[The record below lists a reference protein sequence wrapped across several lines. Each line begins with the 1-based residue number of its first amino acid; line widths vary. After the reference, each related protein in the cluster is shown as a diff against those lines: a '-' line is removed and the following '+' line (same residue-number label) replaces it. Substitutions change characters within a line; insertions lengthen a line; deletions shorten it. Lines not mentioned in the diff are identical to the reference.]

1 MKRLILLV
9 AMLWTLA
16 NASAPHPGQ
25 FMVLPFEG
33 TAPPWELLER
43 YRPAG
48 VILFA
53 SNFEGGNGAA
63 MLRALREAYPELLIF
78 VDQEGGP
85 FMSYRTPEVVRFP
98 SAMALGAADDV
109 LLAEAVGEAIGQQ
122 LCAIGIDVNLAP
134 VMDVNVNP
142 DNPIIGLRSF
152 GSQPQRVTSLALAFA
167 RGLARAGVLVT
178 AKHFPGHGDTDV
190 DSHHGLPIV
199 AKPLGE
205 LEAVE
210 FYPFARAVE
219 HGIPLIMSA
228 HILYPALDPAHPA
241 TLSRAVLQGLLRER
255 MGFEGVII
263 TDDMRMRAIRDRYPN
278 DEAVVM
284 AVQAGVDLVLV
295 GRSRSDAEATYQA
308 LARALATGAI
318 SAERAL
324 ASAARVDALRAQRA
338 SDCAEVERERIAALA
353 LEVARRSVTY
363 LDGALPIPG
372 EGTLVVAP
380 RVSNRY
386 GLEPSLAELAPQ
398 HLPGSRGLVTGERP
412 SLEELARALEL
423 AAGAER
429 VVLGTYH
436 WLTPLPREQL
446 ALYDALR
453 ALGKPLYVVALG
465 NPTDLVYFDTPPDGY
480 LATYGY
486 REVQLVAALETL
498 SGVNL
503 PTGTLP
509 MAVGPYP
516 RGAGGLRLLEN
527 R

>member
-1 MKRLILLV
+1 MRRLSLLV
-9 AMLWTLA
+9 VMLWSLA
-16 NASAPHPGQ
+16 FASAPHPGQ

-33 TAPPWELLER
+33 TEPPWELLER

-63 MLRALREAYPELLIF
+63 MLRAMREAYPELLVF

-109 LLAEAVGEAIGQQ
+109 PLAEAVGEAIGQQ
-122 LCAIGIDVNLAP
+122 LCEVGIDVNLAP

-142 DNPIIGLRSF
+142 RNPIIGLRSF
-152 GSQPQRVTSLALAFA
+152 GSQPQRATSLALAFA
-167 RGLARAGVLVT
+167 RGLSRAGVLAT

-199 AKPLGE
+199 AKPLDE

-210 FYPFARAVE
+210 LYPFARAVE
-219 HGIPLIMSA
+219 QGIPLIMSA
-228 HILYPALDPAHPA
+228 HILYPALDPEHPA

-255 MGFEGVII
+255 MGFSGVII

-295 GRSRSDAEATYQA
+295 GRSRRDAEATYQA
-308 LARALATGAI
+308 LKQALNSGVI
-318 SAERAL
+318 SAEQARE
-324 ASAARVDALRAQRA
+324 SAARVEALRAQRA
-338 SDCAEVERERIAALA
+338 RECAEVDRERIAALA
-353 LEVARRSVTY
+353 LEVARRSVTH
-363 LDGALPIPG
+363 LAGAVPIPG

-380 RVSNRY
+380 RLSSRY
-386 GLEPSLAELAPQ
+386 GHEPSLAELASE
-398 HLPGSRGLVTGERP
+398 HLPGSRGLVVSERP
-412 SLEELARALEL
+412 DAAEIARALAL
-423 AAGAER
+423 AAEVER
-429 VVLGTYH
+429 ILLGTYH

-486 REVQLVAALETL
+486 REVQLLAALEVL
-498 SGVNL
+498 SGANV

-516 RGAGGLRLLEN
+516 RGAGGLRLFEG